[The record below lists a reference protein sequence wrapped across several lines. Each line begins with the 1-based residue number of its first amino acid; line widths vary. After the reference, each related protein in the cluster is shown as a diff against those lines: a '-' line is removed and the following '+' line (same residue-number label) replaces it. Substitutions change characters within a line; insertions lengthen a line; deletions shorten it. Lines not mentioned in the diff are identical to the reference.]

1 MKACVVTTGAVIAL
15 LVVGYVWPAIEN
27 DLIFGN

>member
-1 MKACVVTTGAVIAL
+1 MKACVVTTGAVIGL
-15 LVVGYVWPAIEN
+15 PVVGHVWRAIEN